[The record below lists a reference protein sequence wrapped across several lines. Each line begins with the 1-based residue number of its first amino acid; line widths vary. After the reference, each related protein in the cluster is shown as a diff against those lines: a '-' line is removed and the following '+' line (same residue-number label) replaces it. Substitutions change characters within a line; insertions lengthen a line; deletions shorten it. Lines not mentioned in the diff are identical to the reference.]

1 MLLAQ
6 MPQRAHTH
14 TCTIAHALSL
24 TRNMQRNLTFRAC
37 ACILHADIHRSGE
50 LYLNQDMEDFGEDE
64 QWLDERHEVYDDGID
79 TVGDLPVVDKM
90 RVRHFSFGG
99 LRSKQ
104 VHGRAMHLVTR
115 KQKMARRVSR
125 A

>member
-1 MLLAQ
+1 M
-6 MPQRAHTH
+6 
-14 TCTIAHALSL
+14 
-24 TRNMQRNLTFRAC
+24 
-37 ACILHADIHRSGE
+37 
-50 LYLNQDMEDFGEDE
+50 NQDMEDFGEDE
-64 QWLDERHEVYDDGID
+64 QWLDERHEVYDDGIY

-90 RVRHFSFGG
+90 RVRHFSFCG

-115 KQKMARRVSR
+115 KQMMARRVSR